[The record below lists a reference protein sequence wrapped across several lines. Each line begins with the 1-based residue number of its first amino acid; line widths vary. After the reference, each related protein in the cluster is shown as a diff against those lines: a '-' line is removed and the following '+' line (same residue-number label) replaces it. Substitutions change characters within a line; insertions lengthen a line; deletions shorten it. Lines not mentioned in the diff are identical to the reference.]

1 MVVPFVPK
9 PAGYPKGLVL
19 CLDSE
24 LGYLPLGDSQASH
37 EWVKL
42 AYHRINMRI
51 VGLDVCKNSVVAC
64 ILCHE
69 TTAEP
74 RQLYYDLEFP
84 RFYTDAAGIKGL
96 LALKPDVAVMEPTGV
111 NYMKLWAAHLVSA
124 GVKVVLV
131 GHKQLRSYRENLGL
145 PDKDDPADA
154 LALACYYQQHHKSDS
169 RFVRTRDPLIGLV
182 RESVLRLYH
191 LNRIQ
196 SPIINRIRQDLAWQ
210 FPEAASI
217 SLDAAV
223 FWGWLAGERKSLKYN
238 RLYAA
243 TVGLG
248 LKVEC
253 VNNARAFCELQRR
266 EKLLE
271 LEMRSL
277 IKDSRFLPYRKVMA
291 SFGFGER
298 VEALILSQIYPLEN
312 YLVDGLPE
320 VKIRKG
326 KNSGAPTKRHLSRRR
341 FQKALGVAPTREDS
355 GDKKSTKKA
364 GSSLCR
370 MALWQWL
377 FTRIEPK
384 KSRVKN
390 ALGNH
395 IGELLDLEKKTRP
408 VKLARSRVCSKAAA
422 ILFREL
428 VKEIRA

>member
-1 MVVPFVPK
+1 
-9 PAGYPKGLVL
+9 
-19 CLDSE
+19 
-24 LGYLPLGDSQASH
+24 
-37 EWVKL
+37 
-42 AYHRINMRI
+42 MRI
-51 VGLDVCKNSVVAC
+51 IGLDICKNSVVAC
-64 ILCHE
+64 VICHE
-69 TTAEP
+69 TIAEP
-74 RQLYYDLEFP
+74 RQLYYDLDFP

-111 NYMKLWAAHLVSA
+111 NYMKLWAAHLTQN
-124 GVKVVLV
+124 GVKIVLV

-154 LALACYYQQHHKSDS
+154 LALACYYQQHQNSDQ
-169 RFVRTRDPLIGLV
+169 RFVRQRDPVIAHV
-182 RESVLRLYH
+182 RDIVLRLYH
-191 LNRIQ
+191 LNRVR

-210 FPEAASI
+210 FPEAAKI

-223 FWGWLAGERKSLKYN
+223 FWGWLAGVRKSLKYDH
-238 RLYAA
+238 LYAA

-248 LKVEC
+248 LKVETKEAC
-253 VNNARAFCELQRR
+253 ASVCELQRR
-266 EKLLE
+266 ERVLE
-271 LEMRSL
+271 LEMRNL
-277 IKDSRFLPYRKVMA
+277 MKDSRFLSYRKVFA
-291 SFGFGER
+291 AFGFGER

-312 YLVDGLPE
+312 YLVDGKPE

-326 KNSGAPTKRHLSRRR
+326 KNSGMPTKRHLSRRR

-355 GDKKSTKKA
+355 GDKRSTKKA

-390 ALGNH
+390 PLGQH
-395 IGELLDLEKKTRP
+395 LGDLLDLEKKTRP

-422 ILFREL
+422 ILFRSL
-428 VKEIRA
+428 VKEISK

>member
-1 MVVPFVPK
+1 
-9 PAGYPKGLVL
+9 
-19 CLDSE
+19 
-24 LGYLPLGDSQASH
+24 
-37 EWVKL
+37 
-42 AYHRINMRI
+42 MRI
-51 VGLDVCKNSVVAC
+51 IGLDVCKNSVVAC

-69 TTAEP
+69 TTTDA

-96 LALKPDVAVMEPTGV
+96 LALKPDVAVMEPAGV
-111 NYMKLWAAHLVSA
+111 NYMKLWAAHLA
-124 GVKVVLV
+124 QNGVKIVLV

-154 LALACYYQQHHKSDS
+154 LALALYYQQHQKSDS
-169 RFVRTRDPLIGLV
+169 RFVRTRDPVIAQI
-182 RESVLRLYH
+182 RDIVLRLYH

-210 FPEAASI
+210 FPEGASKT
-217 SLDAAV
+217 LHAPV
-223 FWGWLAGERKSLKYN
+223 FWGWLAGEKPAAKYE
-238 RLYAA
+238 RLYAT

-266 EKLLE
+266 SLVLE
-271 LEMRSL
+271 LEMRNFL
-277 IKDSRFLPYRKVMA
+277 TDSRFLPYRKVFA
-291 SFGFGER
+291 TFGFGER

-390 ALGNH
+390 ALGQQL
-395 IGELLDLEKKTRP
+395 GELLDTEKKKLP

-428 VKEIRA
+428 VTEITT